1 MHGNT
6 RDLTGQR
13 FGRLVVT
20 AQAHGRSR
28 VSWLCEC
35 DCGAT
40 KTILACN
47 ITCGKTTSCGKCVNV
62 AANMRVHRVWSSMLS
77 RCRNRNHRA
86 FHLYGGRGISVCDR
100 WSSFSAFLTDMGQPP
115 EGHSLDRVNN
125 DGNYEPANCRWAT
138 KNEQANNTRANRLIT
153 IDGRTQTMK
162 QWASERGLNYATV
175 KTRLNVLGWAPERAL
190 HL

>member
-1 MHGNT
+1 
-6 RDLTGQR
+6 
-13 FGRLVVT
+13 
-20 AQAHGRSR
+20 
-28 VSWLCEC
+28 
-35 DCGAT
+35 
-40 KTILACN
+40 
-47 ITCGKTTSCGKCVNV
+47 
-62 AANMRVHRVWSSMLS
+62 
-77 RCRNRNHRA
+77 
-86 FHLYGGRGISVCDR
+86 VCDR